1 MLETLQ
7 LILEQAVGHLRY
19 EMTTYLPPLLA
30 ALTILVVAYVCAL
43 LARWVLNHLFKGNG
57 FDRWLRRS
65 GFTSVI
71 HSSVDRRP
79 SRIVGRVA
87 YWAILILGLIT
98 ALNAINTRL
107 TSSIA
112 DMLVYSA
119 PKLAVAVAVLLGGMW
134 LAQYLGRGMLV
145 WAVNEE
151 LPAPRRLALAVRALV
166 MFAAVVAAADYL
178 NFARGVFLAAFILV
192 LSGVVLV
199 GVLALGLG
207 GRDAIR
213 SFLMDRSRRED
224 TSSIEQSVLRQ
235 L

>member
-19 EMTTYLPPLLA
+19 EMTTYLPPILA
-30 ALTILVVAYVCAL
+30 ALTILLVAYICAL
-43 LARWVLNHLFKGNG
+43 VARWVLNHLFKGNG
-57 FDRWLRRS
+57 FDRWLSRS

-71 HSSVDRRP
+71 HSSADRRP

-107 TSSIA
+107 TSAIA
-112 DMLVYSA
+112 DMLIYSA
-119 PKLAVAVAVLLGGMW
+119 PKLGVAGAVLFGGIW

-151 LPAPRRLALAVRALV
+151 LPAPRRLALGVRALV

-178 NFARGVFLAAFILV
+178 NFARGVFLAAFILM

-199 GVLALGLG
+199 AALAVGLG
-207 GRDAIR
+207 GREAVRRYLHER
-213 SFLMDRSRRED
+213 SQNED
-224 TSSIEQSVLRQ
+224 SESIERSVLRH